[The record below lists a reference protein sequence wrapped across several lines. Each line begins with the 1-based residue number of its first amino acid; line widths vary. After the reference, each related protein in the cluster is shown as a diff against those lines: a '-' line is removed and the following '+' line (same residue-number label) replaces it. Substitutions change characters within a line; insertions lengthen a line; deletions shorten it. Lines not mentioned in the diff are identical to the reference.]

1 VLVSGERSATMP
13 LMRVVVA
20 EAIAEAGIDILRAS
34 AAVDVAVG
42 VDRDELK
49 RRLADADAL
58 VVRSATTVDADLIA
72 AAPNLRVIGRAGI
85 GVDNIDLAAATNA
98 GVLVVNTPRANVVSA
113 AEHTMG
119 LILAQARNIAQ
130 ADASLR
136 GGRWDRKRFGGV
148 ELFDKTLG
156 VVGLGRIGML
166 VAERAA
172 AFGMHLIGYDPY
184 VVPARAEEAGV
195 ELVGDLRDLCAAADF
210 ITIHLPKTR
219 ETEGLFDATMFS
231 AMKDGVRLVNAA
243 RGGIVDEDALAEAV
257 RSGKVAGAA
266 LDVYASEPLT
276 GGPLLDLPNIVLTP
290 HLGAST
296 REAQDRAGTDVA
308 EAVASALAG
317 DLVLST
323 VNVDLGS
330 DISEEVRRFLSVSEY
345 LGKIYV
351 ALAGGVPRVLRLHA
365 EGALSQY
372 PLRPLR
378 LGVLKGVLAGSTD
391 EPVSY
396 VNAEILADERG
407 LTVEERPSS
416 EARGYRS
423 LLRVSGVVS
432 GREVSVGGTMGR
444 VPLIAGMLGFAI
456 ELPVAEHLLIIN
468 NRDIPGM
475 IGRVGT
481 FLGNLDVNIDDMVL
495 GRSDAHVGHAL
506 MALSLDRD
514 LNSEELEGLRTIPG
528 VDEAMSIRLEA

>member
-1 VLVSGERSATMP
+1 MSGERSTTMP
-13 LMRVVVA
+13 SMRVVVA
-20 EAIAEAGIDILRAS
+20 EAIAEAGIDILRGS
-34 AAVDVAVG
+34 AVVDVAVG
-42 VDRDELK
+42 VDREELK

-58 VVRSATTVDADLIA
+58 VVRSATAVDAELIA
-72 AAPNLRVIGRAGI
+72 AAPRLRVIGRAGI
-85 GVDNIDLAAATNA
+85 GVDNIDITAATNA
-98 GVLVVNTPRANVVSA
+98 GVLVVNAPRANAVSA

-136 GGRWDRKRFGGV
+136 GGKWDRKRFGGV
-148 ELFDKTLG
+148 ELLGKTLG
-156 VVGLGRIGML
+156 IVGLGRIGML

-172 AFGMHLIGYDPY
+172 SFGMHLVGYDPY
-184 VVPARAEEAGV
+184 VVPAMAEEAGV
-195 ELVGDLRDLCAAADF
+195 ELVGDLGDLCAVADF

-231 AMKDGVRLVNAA
+231 AMKDGVRLVNVA
-243 RGGIVDEDALAEAV
+243 RGGIVDEDALVEAV

-266 LDVYASEPLT
+266 LDVYASEPMT
-276 GGPLLDLPNIVLTP
+276 SGPLLDLPNVVLTP

-308 EAVASALAG
+308 EAVVSALAG
-317 DLVLST
+317 DFVLSA
-323 VNVDLGS
+323 VNVDLGA
-330 DISEEVRRFLSVSEY
+330 DISDEVRRFLSVSEH
-345 LGKIYV
+345 LGRIFV
-351 ALAGGVPRVLRLHA
+351 ALAGGVPRVLTLHA

-378 LGVLKGVLAGSTD
+378 LSILKGVLAGSSD

-396 VNAEILADERG
+396 VNAEALADERG
-407 LTVEERPSS
+407 LTVEERPAD

-456 ELPVAEHLLIIN
+456 ELPLADHLLIIN
-468 NRDIPGM
+468 NRDVPGM
-475 IGRVGT
+475 IGRVGSY
-481 FLGNLDVNIDDMVL
+481 LGNLDVNIDDMVL
-495 GRSDAHVGHAL
+495 GRSDTHTGHAL

-514 LNSEELEGLRTIPG
+514 LSSKELEELRTIPG
-528 VDEAMSIRLEA
+528 IDEAMSIRLEV

>member
-1 VLVSGERSATMP
+1 MLFM
-13 LMRVVVA
+13 LVVVA
-20 EAIAEAGIDILRAS
+20 EAIAEAGINALRQS
-34 AAVDVAVG
+34 AEVDVATG

-49 RRLADADAL
+49 RRLALADAL
-58 VVRSATTVDADLIA
+58 IVRSATAVDADLIES
-72 AAPNLRVIGRAGI
+72 APKLRVIGRAGI
-85 GVDNIDLAAATNA
+85 GVDNIDIAAATNA
-98 GVLVVNTPRANVVSA
+98 GVLVVNAPRANSVSA

-119 LILAQARNIAQ
+119 LILSQARNIAQ

-172 AFGMHLIGYDPY
+172 SFGMHLIGYDPY
-184 VVPARAEEAGV
+184 VVSARAEEAGV

-266 LDVYASEPLT
+266 LDVYASEPMT
-276 GGPLLDLPNIVLTP
+276 GGPLLDLPNVVLTP
-290 HLGAST
+290 HLGALT
-296 REAQDRAGTDVA
+296 REAQERAGTDVA
-308 EAVASALAG
+308 EAVTSALAG
-317 DLVLST
+317 RLVLSA
-323 VNVDLGS
+323 VNIDLGR
-330 DISEEVRRFLSVSEY
+330 DVSEEVHRFLAIAEH
-345 LGKIYV
+345 LGRMFV
-351 ALAGGVPRVLRLHA
+351 ALTGGVPRVLTIHA

-372 PLRPLR
+372 PIRPLR
-378 LGVLKGVLAGSTD
+378 LGVLKGVLAGSSD

-396 VNAEILADERG
+396 VNAEMIADERG
-407 LTVEERPSS
+407 LSIEERPSD

-432 GREVSVGGTMGR
+432 GREVSVGGTVGR
-444 VPLIAGMLGFAI
+444 VPLIAGMLGFSI
-456 ELPVAEHLLIIN
+456 ELPLADHLLVIN
-468 NRDIPGM
+468 NQDIPGM

-481 FLGNLDVNIDDMVL
+481 YLGDLDINIADMVL
-495 GRSDAHVGHAL
+495 GRSDDHPGHAL

-514 LNSEELEGLRTIPG
+514 LDAEEMVGLRAIGG
-528 VDEAMSIRLEA
+528 VEEAMSIRLEL